1 MLHKSIRKRLPQRET
16 AVRNGKGPDKQ
27 ALLSLGTG
35 VEHTLED
42 PRALRSREMVG
53 RLDFIL
59 LSSLQGSYILCEYCL
74 ASTLLTQKGGNQGSE
89 QLLTEGKPEFSEG
102 LDRRKEKAQQLE
114 FDDDEG
120 CVAVIE
126 TMCSQYIKKQSKEKK
141 PVV

>member
-1 MLHKSIRKRLPQRET
+1 
-16 AVRNGKGPDKQ
+16 
-27 ALLSLGTG
+27 
-35 VEHTLED
+35 
-42 PRALRSREMVG
+42 MVG

-74 ASTLLTQKGGNQGSE
+74 ASTLLTWKSGNQGSE

-102 LDRRKEKAQQLE
+102 LYRRKEKAQQLE
-114 FDDDEG
+114 FDDEKEG
-120 CVAVIE
+120 YVAGIE